1 MLPREALLQ
10 SSRDPKGLAPL
21 ITLAEE
27 ALRTWEPLWSGF
39 VAADLREEAEQRLGA
54 LSELHLSSAGGWP
67 QAERRCLLLQR
78 AELAGGSDTAI
89 GGSGADGA
97 AADAA
102 PLTPPLTGLIV
113 SGNFL
118 FDPAEPEDMRR
129 GLLAAGAQPED
140 LGDIWLRG
148 DRGAQVVLTTAAAE
162 QLHGRSG
169 LVRTVDVSLER
180 VPLEQ
185 LQCPAQR
192 SPRELTSVEA
202 SLRLDAVASAGFG
215 LSRNR
220 MAELIRGGAVRLNW
234 QPVSSPSRELACGDR
249 VRLDGRGE
257 LEVLEIQPTKRDRW
271 RLRLMRR

>member
-10 SSRDPKGLAPL
+10 GSRDPGALAPL
-21 ITLAEE
+21 IALAEE

-78 AELAGGSDTAI
+78 AELAGDSGHD
-89 GGSGADGA
+89 SGAGDTSGETA
-97 AADAA
+97 AEA
-102 PLTPPLTGLIV
+102 PPLAGLIV

-118 FDPAEPEDMRR
+118 FDPAEPDDVRR
-129 GLLAAGAQPED
+129 GLLAAGAEPGE
-140 LGDIWLRG
+140 LGDIWMRG
-148 DRGAQVVLTTAAAE
+148 DRGAQLVLSAAAA
-162 QLHGRSG
+162 QRLQGGAAR
-169 LVRTVDVSLER
+169 VRTVEVQLESTA
-180 VPLEQ
+180 LGDLQ
-185 LQCPAQR
+185 LPAAR

-220 MAELIRGGAVRLNW
+220 MAEQIRAGGVRVNW
-234 QPVSSPSRELACGDR
+234 QVISSPSRELAAGDR
-249 VRLDGRGE
+249 IRLEGRGE
-257 LEVLEIQPTKRDRW
+257 LEVLEIEATKRERW
-271 RLRLMRR
+271 RLKLRRS